1 MFLYLGYFP
10 HKWWVLIL
18 LNRASDDSY
27 KMLKCLNIGSFGCPV
42 SMCLFWQWTR
52 STTWRL
58 QPLLPT
64 TCTIQLKHWRP
75 TPSAL
80 LTCLVS
86 AHSHSCWVEIWIW
99 IWIGFFLF
107 IILFFLVTFSKPLC
121 VFQGLAKRVGA
132 RLLLAST
139 SEVYGGKRDFA
150 QSSLS
155 APPIP
160 PPDDHIEFS
169 HQSGCCL
176 MGSFGNLISA
186 GTIVFF
192 SLWVSP

>member
-99 IWIGFFLF
+99 IWTFN
-107 IILFFLVTFSKPLC
+107 LFFNFFWWLFPNPCVCSKVWPS
-121 VFQGLAKRVGA
+121 VWGLDCCW
-132 RLLLAST
+132 LLLQRFMGVR
-139 SEVYGGKRDFA
+139 EPNHLWV
-150 QSSLS
+150 L
-155 APPIP
+155 PPTP
-160 PPDDHIEFS
+160 TPDDHIEFS

-176 MGSFGNLISA
+176 MVSFGNLISA
-186 GTIVFF
+186 GTIVFS
-192 SLWVSP
+192 SLWVSL

>member
-1 MFLYLGYFP
+1 MHHICIQIHIYLLIQLKKKTIYNFNVFVFRVFSP
-10 HKWWVLIL
+10 QMMSIL

-27 KMLKCLNIGSFGCPV
+27 KIIKCLNIGSFGSPV
-42 SMCLFWQWTR
+42 SMCFFWQWTR
-52 STTWRL
+52 STTWHL
-58 QPLLPT
+58 QLLLPT

-86 AHSHSCWVEIWIW
+86 AHSHSCWVEIWIG
-99 IWIGFFLF
+99 IGIGFFF
-107 IILFFLVTFSKPLC
+107 FFLVTFSKPLC

-155 APPIP
+155 APSPSP
-160 PPDDHIEFS
+160 PLLITI
-169 HQSGCCL
+169 L
-176 MGSFGNLISA
+176 SFLTSQVVA
-186 GTIVFF
+186 
-192 SLWVSP
+192 